1 MLQVLDIGVCR
12 YASRLRMRPRD
23 PHLPRFALDSK
34 SIRAG
39 KHRFFQVFPAV
50 LLSRTIRET
59 RRQMDWMSS
68 AERGNTQ
75 GRERRFWSSRCLRK
89 ASRRFDVA
97 GMLATSTRFVM
108 SMLPLVSMARFD
120 DQPSEPPKAE
130 PLSRTPAAKRFI
142 VSDRS

>member
-12 YASRLRMRPRD
+12 YTSRLAMRPRD
-23 PHLPRFALDSK
+23 THLPRVALDSK
-34 SIRAG
+34 AIRTG

-97 GMLATSTRFVM
+97 GKRARPTRFVM
-108 SMLPLVSMARFD
+108 SMLPLVSMPVFD
-120 DQPSEPPKAE
+120 DRPREPPKAE

-142 VSDRS
+142 ANDPT